1 MKRKKGAILSIS
13 EDRTIA
19 ITSYNRAKVLLKT
32 QRSFTE
38 DQELLQ
44 AAITSRR
51 HWLLVGGEK
60 ELAIADW
67 LMSRVYVQL
76 SQPVLAVEF
85 AIAGLAHNQID
96 FPAWLKASLCE
107 GAARAYKS
115 TGNYAELER
124 YKVLA
129 HAELAT
135 ESDLKDLEIIANQ
148 IGEL

>member
-1 MKRKKGAILSIS
+1 MIMSDS
-13 EDRTIA
+13 EDRTMA
-19 ITSYNRAKVLLKT
+19 ITSYNRVKVLLKA

-60 ELAIADW
+60 EFAIADW

-85 AIAGLAHNQID
+85 AIGALAHNQIN
-96 FPAWLKASLCE
+96 FPAWLKASLFE

-115 TGNYAELER
+115 EGNNAQVER
-124 YKVLA
+124 YKALA
-129 HAELAT
+129 YSELVNESGVEHYKIISDQIAE
-135 ESDLKDLEIIANQ
+135 I
-148 IGEL
+148 